1 MKKVIFRCDAGTF
14 PEIGTGHVLRCIK
27 IAKELLIKKILKI
40 EDIIFIIRGEN
51 DYNLGEKIL
60 SKTKFC
66 YETYKNR
73 ELEANSRSELN
84 CIVNHYPS
92 LVIVDRLAT
101 SKRLIQGIKSRGIKV
116 ISFDD
121 YGSGR
126 IMTDLSICAIFDDVK
141 KSENLLSGYK
151 YLTLSEG
158 KKKTYTRKS
167 VKKIVATF
175 GGHDARNLSNF
186 FLSNVYEISQSI
198 EIDLILGQVSQS
210 QLIEFES
217 ILKKTN
223 RERAVNFFINPINFR
238 EIITSADLGIC
249 SGGLTIFDLAL
260 SRIPTISIPQYR
272 HQLAT
277 IAKLEKLGVTIM
289 GTQSMKLE
297 NKYFKKQLNNLINDY
312 NLRIQIRNA
321 SKKHIDGQGLNRVI
335 KNIHKLLNDNKFKK

>member
-1 MKKVIFRCDAGTF
+1 MSKVIFRCDAGTF
-14 PEIGTGHVLRCIK
+14 PEIGTGHVSRCIK

-51 DYNLGEKIL
+51 DFKLGEKIL
-60 SKTKFC
+60 SKTKFF
-66 YETYKNR
+66 YKTYKNR
-73 ELEANSRSELN
+73 VLEANSHSELS
-84 CIVNHYPS
+84 CIVNHNPS

-101 SKRLIQGIKSRGIKV
+101 TKKLIQGIKYRGIKV

-158 KKKTYTRKS
+158 QKKTYIRKS

-175 GGHDARNLSNF
+175 GGYDARNLSNF
-186 FLSNVYEISQSI
+186 FLSNSFEISQSI
-198 EIDLILGQVSQS
+198 EIDLILGDVSRH
-210 QLIEFES
+210 QLIEFKN
-217 ILKKTN
+217 ILKKIN
-223 RERAVNFFINPINFR
+223 RERVINFFINPINFR

-272 HQLAT
+272 HQLST
-277 IAKLEKLGVTIM
+277 IAKLEKLGITIM

-297 NKYFKKQLNNLINDY
+297 NKYFRNHLNNLINDY
-312 NLRIQIRNA
+312 NLRIKISNA
-321 SKKHIDGQGLNRVI
+321 SKKHIDGHGLNRVI
-335 KNIHKLLNDNKFKK
+335 KNIYKLLNDNKFKK